1 MVYGQ
6 LICIKL
12 DILSFNVLDATD
24 SKKISFKVWFAR
36 FLLFIKGIFLYFF
49 FCTMSSVR
57 SIVCL
62 YIYLKSQFIIKTK
75 RKKQTLY
82 FFVSPFCTVFC
93 TVFFIYYFSQ
103 RHSDFISD
111 FTISV
116 FSFWFIHYYFFF
128 FSELILF
135 FSSNECIYSYLKFL
149 CLIQFYCVVHQ
160 TRFFVLLFKI
170 KSGFKYNENSIE
182 II

>member
-128 FSELILF
+128 LF
-135 FSSNECIYSYLKFL
+135 WID
-149 CLIQFYCVVHQ
+149 IV
-160 TRFFVLLFKI
+160 FFFEWMHLFIFKI
-170 KSGFKYNENSIE
+170 FMSYSILLCCPSNSIFC
-182 II
+182 IVVQNKIGFQIQWK